1 MKILLASHNKGKI
14 AELQALMHKISP
26 EIEVLSMSDIGFF
39 DEIVEDGDTFAA
51 NALIKSRTGA
61 KMGYITVADDSGLM
75 VDALDGAPGVYSAR
89 YAGEECDN
97 AKNNEKLLHALSGLP
112 EMERGAKFVSVVACS
127 FPDGRQ
133 DIVVRGEC
141 PGTILTEYR
150 GNGGFGYD
158 PLFWYAPFEKTYAEM
173 TAEEKNQISHRGMA
187 MQKFAE
193 EFSKVKEYY
202 ADK

>member
-26 EIEVLSMSDIGFF
+26 EIEVLSMSDIGFH
-39 DEIVEDGDTFAA
+39 DDIVEDGDTFAA

-61 KMGYITVADDSGLM
+61 KLGYITVADDSGLM
-75 VDALDGAPGVYSAR
+75 VDALGGAPGVYSAR

-97 AKNNEKLLHALSGLP
+97 AKNNQKLLQELDGLSAQK
-112 EMERGAKFVSVVACS
+112 RTARFVSVVACS
-127 FPDGRQ
+127 FPDGRE

-141 PGTILTEYR
+141 PGTILTEFK
-150 GNGGFGYD
+150 GDGGFGYD
-158 PLFWYAPFEKTYAEM
+158 PLFWYAPMGKTYAEM

-193 EFSKVKEYY
+193 EFAKIKF
-202 ADK
+202 